1 MKRISLLGSTGS
13 IGVNSLNVIGSHPE
27 KFRAVYLTAHSNVE
41 RLYEQAKA
49 FRPQAVAI
57 AGAKPSR
64 AIEKQFKAMGVEVY
78 FGRDGLLEI
87 AGREDVDLVVS
98 ALVGAAGL
106 EPARRAIEAGK
117 NLALANKE
125 PLVMAG
131 EIVVAEAKQRGVA
144 IIPID
149 SEHSAILQCL
159 LGEDPHH
166 IAKVFLTASG
176 GPFREI
182 SANRFS
188 QVTVAE
194 ALRHPNWS
202 MGRKIT
208 IDSAT
213 LMNKGLEVIE
223 AHWLFGLALSQIQ
236 VVIHP
241 QSIIHSMVEFIDG
254 SVKAQLGVPDMR
266 IPIQFALTYPERTA
280 ANFPRL
286 DFSKPLRL
294 DFYPPDLEKFRALQL
309 AYQAAE
315 MGGTAPAVLNAANE
329 VAVRLF
335 LQERIGFDRLA
346 AIVEDALSVREIRRR
361 PSLEDILEA
370 DRQTRRFVE
379 EKYGVIEPQPELT
392 DVEME

>member
-1 MKRISLLGSTGS
+1 
-13 IGVNSLNVIGSHPE
+13 
-27 KFRAVYLTAHSNVE
+27 
-41 RLYEQAKA
+41 
-49 FRPQAVAI
+49 
-57 AGAKPSR
+57 
-64 AIEKQFKAMGVEVY
+64 
-78 FGRDGLLEI
+78 
-87 AGREDVDLVVS
+87 
-98 ALVGAAGL
+98 
-106 EPARRAIEAGK
+106 
-117 NLALANKE
+117 
-125 PLVMAG
+125 
-131 EIVVAEAKQRGVA
+131 
-144 IIPID
+144 
-149 SEHSAILQCL
+149 
-159 LGEDPHH
+159 
-166 IAKVFLTASG
+166 
-176 GPFREI
+176 
-182 SANRFS
+182 
-188 QVTVAE
+188 
-194 ALRHPNWS
+194 
-202 MGRKIT
+202 
-208 IDSAT
+208 
-213 LMNKGLEVIE
+213 
-223 AHWLFGLALSQIQ
+223 
-236 VVIHP
+236 
-241 QSIIHSMVEFIDG
+241 MVEFIDG